1 MGEENEENK
10 KEEATTGEEDRTP
23 QQDCAS
29 IKDVSVEVSTVDRA
43 LQKLYRRS
51 RRRRLKPNQFK
62 ELWLRLLNV
71 PYIAFIIAGVMFV
84 VVIIIW
90 SLLWVFIFCRESNSG
105 AYFAG
110 MFRVAN
116 MEFIPE
122 YRQVESHEFES
133 MANKIEH
140 VVSYVYKQSSVS
152 RLYKQAVISDLS
164 NNNKGGVLVHFW
176 MVFVVPRLKTPAVCE
191 ECVGAIFRDCVYT
204 SLQNRSSV
212 GNLLGLPVDLDSI
225 LIDAVQ
231 RSDYTSNA
239 AGSQCIEKLYANLP
253 GMRIPLNVFS
263 SWGGVSCHVKL
274 TAAPGFLIRLTVSS
288 FLIEPTDC
296 VNDGLVVYDAL
307 LPMRG
312 RILLR
317 LCEPVTKAYSLVST
331 SNVMLLSFTMTSGNK
346 NFRGDFEAISE
357 ELCLSHIEIKSHPDF
372 TGDLYSPFYPSLL
385 PPQCT
390 CTWTFQTPSSA
401 LGVALHFKNYVLKIK
416 NMKACDQG
424 WWKINEKIYC
434 GTYVDHSTVFRV
446 SKSSLEVE
454 FRCSSH
460 TSLKPFEASY
470 TSYNISQPCPE
481 SHFLCSTGL
490 CVEKVRRCDGLDDCW
505 DESDEIFCSRPSTNC
520 AGSSFL
526 HPLFV
531 CNGERDC
538 SSGIDETNCTQE
550 TTCSAISFQCNS
562 GTCIPKK
569 NAKCDGVF
577 DCRDHSDEMDCD
589 CGDPSPVKKET
600 SSSSERIV
608 GGVNSVEGEWPW
620 QVSMLFSGS
629 MYCGAS
635 VLSSNWLVSA
645 AHCFRKDRLSDPR
658 LWRAHLGMLSQGNAK
673 HEAEI
678 QRIVVHEYYNAV
690 TFDYD
695 IALVQLKKP
704 WPPTL
709 SALIKPVCLPPPSH
723 TVTDSHPCWVT
734 GWGYRSEED
743 KMLPSV
749 LLKAQVFIQS
759 QTDCKKSYSLASPR
773 MLCAGVSSGE
783 KDACRGDSGGPLSCQ
798 EPGGGRWFLIGI
810 VSWGLGCGRPNLPGV
825 YTRVSKFTS
834 WIYSYISCHSP
845 PYTWSKFA
853 HNICRTDGCADCTPH
868 SALIVPHCILGLCVT
883 PAAQE
888 AAPGVSSL
896 PLSPSFLYP
905 GFVAYCLCGA
915 SLDSAMRTL
924 PKSKTCQVYCVSED
938 GLSSHTT
945 AQGDGKLKEPTQT
958 STPPT
963 KLKQQRAQGGAPP
976 VCSSWRRWLLG
987 FSLFI
992 HSSIAIALTLH
1003 FSRSPPSSV
1012 FFLGGCVEFTNLS
1025 FSSELVDST
1034 SARFRLQAQAL
1045 SHYFSELYKSTPWS
1059 TYYLGSGITA
1069 FSEGAA
1075 GLNVFY
1081 WSKFSAPEDVAV
1093 AIRKSNPG
1101 RLQRRLPGLNKVLY
1115 DSQHEQRYFMEQET
1129 DMLHLLGLDP
1139 DDFESEEK
1147 SDKFKNPNSIQGGKW
1162 QLGFQA
1168 MSFDLYAKYGNNRTL
1183 SLVNPK
1189 KPYYQ
1194 WRLRVPS
1201 GHVVRLVV
1209 LTLQGATPGSC
1220 IAHKL
1225 SAYDFL
1231 LPLQNKIIARWCGL
1245 PVSGL
1250 SPVMKLM
1257 SSGNVMLVTFSF
1269 SRQRDGA
1276 VFKAYFQAIPKAG
1289 CGGSITSW
1297 NGSISSP
1304 YYPSFYPPNI
1314 ECSWTVR
1321 TPMPGYL
1328 ISMTIVKFDIQDSSS
1343 SDGCEKD
1350 WLDIG
1355 GVKLCNSIVESSKKR
1370 VFSSPLSIKFHSD
1383 ESITHPGFYL
1393 IYRAFS
1399 PEGTCPRQFRCGD
1412 GRCIPLRKVC
1422 DGERDCS
1429 DGRDEAKCNTC
1440 RPGEVQC
1447 ANGQCKSHSSQ
1458 CVVQSTCSDS
1468 SEEGTCASKCYHVC
1482 PNKQCL
1488 PKSSLCDG
1496 VVDCKDR
1503 SDELNCTRA
1512 YVKGCS
1518 SNSYKCA
1525 NRKCVSKVNP
1535 ECDGVKDCF
1544 DGSDELRC
1552 ACGTRPR
1559 KRTKIVGGSDAGAG
1573 SWPWQVS
1580 LQMERYGHVCGATL
1594 VGSRWLISAA
1604 HCFQDSDAIKYSDS
1618 RAWRAFMGMRVMT
1631 SGISSAAN
1639 RPIRRILIHPKYDQ
1653 FTSDYDIAL
1662 LELSV
1667 PIFFN
1672 DLVQPV
1678 CIPAPSH
1685 SFSTGTSCYV
1695 TGWGVLMEDGE
1706 LASRLQE
1713 ASVKIISRNTC
1724 NKLYDDAVTPRMLC
1738 AGNLQGGVD
1747 ACQGDSGGP
1756 LVCLERGRRWFLAG
1770 IVSWGE
1776 GCARQNRPGVYT
1788 QVVKF
1793 SDWIHQQTKG
1803 QV

>member
-1 MGEENEENK
+1 
-10 KEEATTGEEDRTP
+10 
-23 QQDCAS
+23 
-29 IKDVSVEVSTVDRA
+29 
-43 LQKLYRRS
+43 
-51 RRRRLKPNQFK
+51 
-62 ELWLRLLNV
+62 
-71 PYIAFIIAGVMFV
+71 
-84 VVIIIW
+84 
-90 SLLWVFIFCRESNSG
+90 
-105 AYFAG
+105 
-110 MFRVAN
+110 
-116 MEFIPE
+116 
-122 YRQVESHEFES
+122 
-133 MANKIEH
+133 
-140 VVSYVYKQSSVS
+140 
-152 RLYKQAVISDLS
+152 
-164 NNNKGGVLVHFW
+164 
-176 MVFVVPRLKTPAVCE
+176 
-191 ECVGAIFRDCVYT
+191 
-204 SLQNRSSV
+204 
-212 GNLLGLPVDLDSI
+212 
-225 LIDAVQ
+225 
-231 RSDYTSNA
+231 
-239 AGSQCIEKLYANLP
+239 
-253 GMRIPLNVFS
+253 
-263 SWGGVSCHVKL
+263 
-274 TAAPGFLIRLTVSS
+274 
-288 FLIEPTDC
+288 
-296 VNDGLVVYDAL
+296 
-307 LPMRG
+307 
-312 RILLR
+312 
-317 LCEPVTKAYSLVST
+317 
-331 SNVMLLSFTMTSGNK
+331 
-346 NFRGDFEAISE
+346 
-357 ELCLSHIEIKSHPDF
+357 
-372 TGDLYSPFYPSLL
+372 
-385 PPQCT
+385 
-390 CTWTFQTPSSA
+390 
-401 LGVALHFKNYVLKIK
+401 
-416 NMKACDQG
+416 
-424 WWKINEKIYC
+424 
-434 GTYVDHSTVFRV
+434 
-446 SKSSLEVE
+446 
-454 FRCSSH
+454 
-460 TSLKPFEASY
+460 
-470 TSYNISQPCPE
+470 
-481 SHFLCSTGL
+481 
-490 CVEKVRRCDGLDDCW
+490 
-505 DESDEIFCSRPSTNC
+505 
-520 AGSSFL
+520 
-526 HPLFV
+526 
-531 CNGERDC
+531 
-538 SSGIDETNCTQE
+538 
-550 TTCSAISFQCNS
+550 
-562 GTCIPKK
+562 
-569 NAKCDGVF
+569 
-577 DCRDHSDEMDCD
+577 
-589 CGDPSPVKKET
+589 
-600 SSSSERIV
+600 
-608 GGVNSVEGEWPW
+608 
-620 QVSMLFSGS
+620 
-629 MYCGAS
+629 
-635 VLSSNWLVSA
+635 
-645 AHCFRKDRLSDPR
+645 
-658 LWRAHLGMLSQGNAK
+658 
-673 HEAEI
+673 
-678 QRIVVHEYYNAV
+678 
-690 TFDYD
+690 
-695 IALVQLKKP
+695 
-704 WPPTL
+704 
-709 SALIKPVCLPPPSH
+709 
-723 TVTDSHPCWVT
+723 
-734 GWGYRSEED
+734 
-743 KMLPSV
+743 
-749 LLKAQVFIQS
+749 
-759 QTDCKKSYSLASPR
+759 
-773 MLCAGVSSGE
+773 
-783 KDACRGDSGGPLSCQ
+783 
-798 EPGGGRWFLIGI
+798 
-810 VSWGLGCGRPNLPGV
+810 
-825 YTRVSKFTS
+825 
-834 WIYSYISCHSP
+834 
-845 PYTWSKFA
+845 
-853 HNICRTDGCADCTPH
+853 
-868 SALIVPHCILGLCVT
+868 
-883 PAAQE
+883 
-888 AAPGVSSL
+888 
-896 PLSPSFLYP
+896 
-905 GFVAYCLCGA
+905 
-915 SLDSAMRTL
+915 MRTL

-945 AQGDGKLKEPTQT
+945 AQGEGKLKEPSQT
-958 STPPT
+958 SSPPT
-963 KLKQQRAQGGAPP
+963 RLEQPIAKGGATP
-976 VCSSWRRWLLG
+976 VCASWRRWLLG
-987 FSLFI
+987 LSLFI
-992 HSSIAIALTLH
+992 NSSIAIALTLH
-1003 FSRSPPSSV
+1003 FCRSSPSSV
-1012 FFLGGCVEFTNLS
+1012 FFLGGCVEFSNLS

-1034 SARFRLQAQAL
+1034 SSRFGLQAQAL
-1045 SHYFSELYKSTPWS
+1045 SHYFSKLYESTPWS

-1081 WSKFSAPEDVAV
+1081 WSKFSAPEDVAE

-1101 RLQRRLPGLNKVLY
+1101 RLQRRLPGLNKVLQ
-1115 DSQHEQRYFMEQET
+1115 DSRHEQRYFMEQDS

-1139 DDFESEEK
+1139 DDYEFEEK

-1209 LTLQGATPGSC
+1209 LTLQGAAPGSC

-1245 PVSGL
+1245 PVSGS

-1314 ECSWTVR
+1314 ECTWTVR

-1343 SDGCEKD
+1343 SECEKD

-1355 GVKLCNSIVESSKKR
+1355 GVKLCNPIMENSKKR
-1370 VFSSPLSIKFHSD
+1370 VFSSPLSIQFHSD

-1412 GRCIPLRKVC
+1412 GRCIPLKKVC

-1429 DGRDEAKCNTC
+1429 DGRDEAKCNSC

-1447 ANGQCKSHSSQ
+1447 ANGQCKTHSSQ
-1458 CVVQSTCSDS
+1458 CVTQSTCSDS
-1468 SEEGTCASKCYHVC
+1468 SEESPCASKCYHVC
-1482 PNKQCL
+1482 PNKLCL

-1518 SNSYKCA
+1518 SNSFKCA
-1525 NRKCVSKVNP
+1525 NGKCVSKVNP

-1544 DGSDELRC
+1544 DGSDEQRC

-1559 KRTKIVGGSDAGAG
+1559 KRTKIVGGSDAGTG

-1604 HCFQDSDAIKYSDS
+1604 HCFQDSDVIKYSDT

-1631 SGISSAAN
+1631 SGISGAAN
-1639 RPIRRILIHPKYDQ
+1639 RQIRQILIHPKYDQ

-1662 LELSV
+1662 LELSI

-1685 SFSTGTSCYV
+1685 SFTTGTSCYV

-1713 ASVKIISRNTC
+1713 ASVKIINRKAC
-1724 NKLYDDAVTPRMLC
+1724 NKLYDEAVTPRMLC

-1793 SDWIHQQTKG
+1793 TDWIHLQTKG